1 MPGGRT
7 RAPGAGACTA
17 VIIAATAIALLL
29 RVYWLTRPGM
39 LLGSPE
45 YDDGVYLGSAI
56 RLVDGALP
64 YRDFAFMSP
73 PGIVLLMAPLGLL
86 AKATSTAT
94 AMVAARILMVCVGAA
109 SVPLAGRLV
118 RHRGL
123 LATTVACG
131 LLAVHPAAVKA
142 SSTLFLE
149 PWLVLLCLLAA
160 IAVFDGDRIS
170 DRRGRLVWGGVA
182 IGFAV
187 AIKLFPVVPAFVLLV
202 VVLASRVP
210 RRAVQY
216 LGGAIAGFCI
226 PVVPFVLLAPSA
238 FMHNV
243 ILAQLHRTDVSRV
256 RATIRLVQMLGLTF
270 ISLSLQQIQIIAV
283 VTAGLV
289 IVCTVVAWWLSRSAP
304 PPLDWFAL
312 GTAGLTAIAFMLP
325 VDFYSHYAAFF
336 APFLALSLALSSAR
350 LLSLWTGSTARSPN
364 LGRVVTPV
372 IAGCVAIGCVVMT
385 VREIHGEQSLSAATP
400 AQALQA
406 HVPAGA
412 CVVTDD
418 SSLTVVGSRFRST
431 VPGCTN
437 MVDATATD
445 MALGDGRMALTGA
458 GRYPAVQSAWLDAFR
473 HAQYVS
479 LSCGPPG
486 ARRCYS
492 SSNRRIPWTPA
503 ILSYFVTHFR
513 PVGHHSGA
521 LYVRDDKP
529 RRS

>member
-1 MPGGRT
+1 MALMPADGP
-7 RAPGAGACTA
+7 RAPGARACTA
-17 VIIAATAIALLL
+17 VIIAATVLALLL

-45 YDDGVYLGSAI
+45 YDDGVYLGSAV

-73 PGIVLLMAPLGLL
+73 PGIALLMTPFGLL

-94 AMVAARILMVCVGAA
+94 AMAAARVLMVCVGAA

-149 PWLVLLCLLAA
+149 PWLVFLCLLGAN
-160 IAVFDGDRIS
+160 AVFDGDAITEK
-170 DRRGRLVWGGVA
+170 RGRMVWGGVA

-187 AIKLFPVVPAFVLLV
+187 AIKLFPVLPAFALLV

-210 RRAVQY
+210 RRAAQY
-216 LGGAIAGFCI
+216 VAGLVAGSCI
-226 PVVPFVLLAPSA
+226 PVLPFVLLAPSA
-238 FMHNV
+238 FIHNV
-243 ILAQLHRTDVSRV
+243 LLAQLHRTDVSRV
-256 RATIRLVQMLGLTF
+256 RATSRLVQMLGLTYF
-270 ISLSLQQIQIIAV
+270 PLGLQQLQIIAV
-283 VTAGLV
+283 VTAAV
-289 IVCTVVAWWLSRSAP
+289 VAFCTLAAWWLSRSAP

-325 VDFYSHYAAFF
+325 TDFYTHYAAFF
-336 APFLALSLALSSAR
+336 VPFLALSLALSSAR
-350 LLSLWTGSTARSPN
+350 LVNVWTGSTARRPG
-364 LGRVVTPV
+364 LARVVTPI
-372 IAGCVAIGCVVMT
+372 IAGCVAAWCVVMA
-385 VREIHGEQSLSAATP
+385 VRGLNGEKTLVASSPAA
-400 AQALQA
+400 AIDA
-406 HVPAGA
+406 HVPPGA

-418 SSLTVVGSRFRST
+418 SSLTIVSSRFLST

-445 MALGDGRMALTGA
+445 MALGNGRMALTGA
-458 GRYPAVQSAWLDAFR
+458 GRYPAVQSAWLDALH

-486 ARRCYS
+486 ARRCHS

-521 LYVRDDKP
+521 LYVRTE
-529 RRS
+529 

>member
-1 MPGGRT
+1 MSGDRT

-17 VIIAATAIALLL
+17 VIIAATVLALLL

-39 LLGSPE
+39 LLGAPE

-73 PGIVLLMAPLGLL
+73 PGIALLMAPFGLL

-94 AMVAARILMVCVGAA
+94 AMAAARVLMVCVGAA

-131 LLAVHPAAVKA
+131 LLAVHSAAVRA

-149 PWLVLLCLLAA
+149 PWLVLLCLLGAV
-160 IAVFDGDRIS
+160 AVFDGDAITEK
-170 DRRGRLVWGGVA
+170 RGRLVWGGVA

-187 AIKLFPVVPAFVLLV
+187 AIKLFAVVPALVLLV
-202 VVLASRVP
+202 VVLATRVP

-216 LGGAIAGFCI
+216 VVGVAAGSCI

-243 ILAQLHRTDVSRV
+243 ILAQVHRTDVSRV
-256 RATIRLVQMLGLTF
+256 RAAIRLVQLLGLTN
-270 ISLSLQQIQIIAV
+270 ISLGLQEIQIIAV
-283 VTAGLV
+283 VTAGV
-289 IVCTVVAWWLSRSAP
+289 VAFCTLAAWWLSRSAP

-312 GTAGLTAIAFMLP
+312 GTAALTAIVFMLP
-325 VDFYSHYAAFF
+325 TDFLQHYAAFF

-350 LLSLWTGSTARSPN
+350 LVNVWTGSTARRPS

-372 IAGCVAIGCVVMT
+372 IAGCVAVWCVVMT
-385 VREIHGEQSLSAATP
+385 VREIHGEQSLSAASP
-400 AQALQA
+400 AAALDA
-406 HVPAGA
+406 HVPAGS

-445 MALGDGRMALTGA
+445 MALGDGHMALTGA

-486 ARRCYS
+486 ARRCRS
-492 SSNRRIPWTPA
+492 SSNRRVPWTPA

-521 LYVRDDKP
+521 LYVRDDHSRP
-529 RRS
+529 S